1 MSTIVFYIL
10 KDHQKRLPSILW
22 VSKMIKF
29 FQVCYLPFF
38 VPLVLVANRG
48 MRVPPVSRE
57 MHCRRRVECTSG
69 AKLHCTMQWEDAQWG
84 VALLKGWGVSV
95 VLVHLGGRCITQW
108 EDALREDMQWW
119 DALHV
124 TVRDT
129 FEGRE
134 KIPIA
139 CDENHFEVGSILY
152 LNLREWVELTRVWLA
167 ESGKLTLS
175 KTAKKYTNL
184 SSYLL
189 HRYGVHIVEDWLR
202 PSTIRLE
209 RCTLEML
216 WDRLRWV
223 TCRAA

>member
-1 MSTIVFYIL
+1 M
-10 KDHQKRLPSILW
+10 W
-22 VSKMIKF
+22 VSKTIEF
-29 FQVCYLPFF
+29 FQVCFSPSFA
-38 VPLVLVANRG
+38 PLVLVANRE

-152 LNLREWVELTRVWLA
+152 LNLREWVELTMVWLA
-167 ESGKLTLS
+167 DSGKLILS
-175 KTAKKYTNL
+175 KTTKNTPTCQVICCTR
-184 SSYLL
+184 SYAAL
-189 HRYGVHIVEDWLR
+189 
-202 PSTIRLE
+202 
-209 RCTLEML
+209 
-216 WDRLRWV
+216 
-223 TCRAA
+223 RAADLDWIVGPGYSLGRKNVTDAGSQLPWEGGGAGISKNVTDAGSQLTF